1 MAADIGT
8 LTPEQMLQQQQI
20 LRQQKMAEMLMQK
33 GMEQPQ
39 GQMIS
44 GHYVAP
50 SITQNLANLANVY
63 FGQRGIEKGDQAQLD
78 MAKAIREQQK
88 VGLADYYQ
96 TLKGTPE
103 VQGGIYNPQGQI
115 TKETTRDM
123 YGPNME
129 LTAGYKKVA
138 PVAAQ
143 AGNRELANLTA
154 SMDERLPAFLRQH
167 AMTEL
172 TKPPKWE
179 KDVRYDDKG
188 TEIHGWTN
196 VNDPTLP
203 FAAQTK
209 KPAMT
214 ASERIHA
221 DIALNRARDEGIP
234 VGGGGYS
241 PAVNPV
247 ANPVPMNNAPIGT
260 SPVIRQNAPAVSIA
274 PNAPAYA
281 QNAVSMQPTSNTLNA
296 NQLPVPPQVNMAG
309 VSPKEQRK
317 IAGEQLAT
325 LQGNVKNAYEA
336 YPVIRDIEKLL
347 PQASSGYAQR
357 GWTGLT
363 RGVGVSTDMSKADT
377 QLDLLAPKLTMLQP
391 RFEGPQGVL
400 DVKLYESMA
409 GRLAD
414 SSLPYEDR
422 LAALE
427 QLKNIYKRYSPNLD
441 WTFSVKPT
449 PVPNANA
456 PQQASKAPAGV
467 DPAVWAVMTPAEKSL
482 WK

>member
-1 MAADIGT
+1 MPTDMGT

-39 GQMIS
+39 GQMVS

-50 SITQNLANLANVY
+50 SIFQNLAGLANIYV
-63 FGQRGIEKGDQAQLD
+63 GQRGIEKGDQAQLD

-115 TKETTRDM
+115 TTQTTRDM

-129 LTAGYKKVA
+129 LTAGYKKIA

-143 AGNRELANLTA
+143 AGNRDLANLTA

-179 KDVRYDDKG
+179 KDVRYDDRG
-188 TEIHGWTN
+188 REIHGWTN

-203 FAAQTK
+203 FSAQSK
-209 KPAMT
+209 KPEMT

-221 DIALNRARDEGIP
+221 DIAINRAKDEGIA
-234 VGGGGYS
+234 VGGGGYN
-241 PAVNPV
+241 APV
-247 ANPVPMNNAPIGT
+247 ANPVPMSNPAMNNAPIGT
-260 SPVIRQNAPAVSIA
+260 SPVIRQNAQPVSIA

-281 QNAVSMQPTSNTLNA
+281 QNAVTMQPNSVNA
-296 NQLPVPPQVNMAG
+296 SQLPVPPQVNMAG

-317 IAGEQLAT
+317 IAGTQAEE
-325 LQGNVKNAYEA
+325 LQKNVKNSYEA
-336 YPVIRDIEKLL
+336 YPVVKEIQQIL
-347 PQASSGYAQR
+347 PNATAGYAGQAWKQANRVFGLSTASSPI
-357 GWTGLT
+357 
-363 RGVGVSTDMSKADT
+363 DT
-377 QLDLLAPKLTMLQP
+377 QLEILGTKLVMLQP
-391 RFEGPQGVL
+391 RFEGPQGVR
-400 DVKLYESMA
+400 DVELYQKAA
-409 GRLAD
+409 GDIANAN
-414 SSLPYEDR
+414 LPIEDR
-422 LAALE
+422 MAALE
-427 QLKNIYKRYSPNLD
+427 QVKNIYKRYAPNLD
-441 WTFSVKPT
+441 WTFAPT
-449 PVPNANA
+449 PVAVPNASA
-456 PQQASKAPAGV
+456 PKQSSQDNQWSVKKTNP
-467 DPAVWAVMTPAEKSL
+467 
-482 WK
+482 

>member
-1 MAADIGT
+1 MADIGT

-50 SITQNLANLANVY
+50 SIFQNLAGLANTYV
-63 FGQRGIEKGDQAQLD
+63 GQRGIEKGEQAQLD
-78 MAKAIREQQK
+78 LAKAIREQQK

-115 TKETTRDM
+115 TTETTRDM

-129 LTAGYKKVA
+129 LNAGYKKVA

-143 AGNRELANLTA
+143 AGNRELANMNA

-188 TEIHGWTN
+188 REIHGWTN
-196 VNDPTLP
+196 TSDPTLP

-209 KPAMT
+209 KPEMT

-281 QNAVSMQPTSNTLNA
+281 QNAVSMQPTSNALNA

-317 IAGEQLAT
+317 IAGEQLTT
-325 LQGNVKNAYEA
+325 LQNNVKNSYEA
-336 YPVIRDIEKLL
+336 YPVIKEIQEIL
-347 PQASSGYAQR
+347 PNATAGYAEQ
-357 GWTGLT
+357 GWKQANRIIGK
-363 RGVGVSTDMSKADT
+363 STSGSPIDA
-377 QLDLLAPKLTMLQP
+377 QLDILGTKLVMTQP
-391 RFEGPQGVL
+391 RFEGQQSNL
-400 DVKLYESMA
+400 DVKLYERAA
-409 GRLAD
+409 GDIANAN
-414 SSLPYEDR
+414 LPVEDR

-427 QLKNIYKRYSPNLD
+427 KIKTLYKRYAPNLD

-456 PQQASKAPAGV
+456 PQQASKVPTGV

>member
-1 MAADIGT
+1 MGT

-20 LRQQKMAEMLMQK
+20 LRQQKMAEMLMQ
-33 GMEQPQ
+33 QPAPQ
-39 GQMIS
+39 GQMI
-44 GHYVAP
+44 GNRFVAP
-50 SITQNLANLANVY
+50 SFTQNLANLANMYV
-63 FGQRGIEKGDQAQLD
+63 GQRAIEKGDQAQIDL
-78 MAKAIREQQK
+78 AKAIREQQK

-115 TKETTRDM
+115 TTETTRDM

-129 LTAGYKKVA
+129 LNAGYKKVA

-143 AGNRELANLTA
+143 AGNRELANMNA

-179 KDVRYDDKG
+179 KDVRYDDRG
-188 TEIHGWTN
+188 REIHGWTN
-196 VNDPTLP
+196 TSDPTLP

-209 KPAMT
+209 KPEMT

-247 ANPVPMNNAPIGT
+247 ANPVPMNNAPVGT
-260 SPVIRQNAPAVSIA
+260 SPIIKQNAPAVSIA

-281 QNAVSMQPTSNTLNA
+281 QNAVSMQPTSNTVNA

-317 IAGEQLAT
+317 IAGTQAEE
-325 LQGNVKNAYEA
+325 LQKNVKNSYEA
-336 YPVIRDIEKLL
+336 YPVIKEIQEIL
-347 PQASSGYAQR
+347 PKATAGYFDQGVKQAYRVFGKSTSS
-357 GWTGLT
+357 
-363 RGVGVSTDMSKADT
+363 SPIDT
-377 QLDLLAPKLTMLQP
+377 QLEILGTKLVMLQP
-391 RFEGPQGVL
+391 RFEGPQGVR
-400 DVKLYESMA
+400 DVELYQKAA
-409 GRLAD
+409 GDIANAN
-414 SSLPYEDR
+414 LPIEDR
-422 LAALE
+422 MAALE
-427 QLKNIYKRYSPNLD
+427 QVKNIYKRYAPNLD

-449 PVPNANA
+449 PVPNASV
-456 PQQASKAPAGV
+456 SKQSSQDNQWSVKKTNP
-467 DPAVWAVMTPAEKSL
+467 
-482 WK
+482 